1 MKKICNVL
9 YNTGVVISFLA
20 LAGVAEAITGRGDQH
35 ISIALLV
42 VGFLMCLFGYV
53 K

>member
-1 MKKICNVL
+1 MRNKIYNV
-9 YNTGVVISFLA
+9 GVIISFLA
-20 LAGVAEAITGRGDQH
+20 LAGVAEAITGRGNQN

>member
-9 YNTGVVISFLA
+9 YNTGVVISFMA
-20 LAGVAEAITGRGDQH
+20 LAGVAEAITGRGDHH
-35 ISIALLV
+35 ISIALLII
-42 VGFLMCLFGYV
+42 GFSFCLFGYV

>member
-9 YNTGVVISFLA
+9 YNTGVVISFMA
-20 LAGVAEAITGRGDQH
+20 LAGVAEAMTGRGDKN
-35 ISIALLV
+35 ISTILLI
-42 VGFLMCLFGYV
+42 VGLILCLFGYV